1 MQMTGTELARIEFK
15 TRFDAV
21 KNYYGWTHRDI
32 SKLLR
37 ISVRSVTTLRNDPFS
52 ASGENVM
59 KINALYKG
67 MKV

>member
-1 MQMTGTELARIEFK
+1 MTGTELARIEFK

-37 ISVRSVTTLRNDPFS
+37 ISTRSMTTVRKDPL
-52 ASGENVM
+52 SGSGDKFM